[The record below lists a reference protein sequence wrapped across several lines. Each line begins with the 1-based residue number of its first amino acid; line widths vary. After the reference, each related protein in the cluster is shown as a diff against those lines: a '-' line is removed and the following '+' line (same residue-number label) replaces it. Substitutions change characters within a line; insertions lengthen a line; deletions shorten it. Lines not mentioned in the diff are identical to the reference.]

1 MEGDYLIAYT
11 QGYIRGIRNMQKE
24 FDELWKSE
32 PRGIRMRMEATFLAS
47 LNRATT
53 TLDKLVAESKPGC
66 HCGGCVDGHA

>member
-1 MEGDYLIAYT
+1 
-11 QGYIRGIRNMQKE
+11 MQKE